1 LKVND
6 ERAKS
11 GSASGPGSISQ
22 RYGYHLHLVLMSLC
36 MHEDSVLFGGE
47 VQVGLAKSFFWI
59 QKASQNILIPF
70 KDETK
75 GGK

>member
-1 LKVND
+1 MTKI
-6 ERAKS
+6 AGS

-47 VQVGLAKSFFWI
+47 VQVGQIIFMDSV
-59 QKASQNILIPF
+59 
-70 KDETK
+70 
-75 GGK
+75 